1 MRLFGWPTIP
11 RMTVL
16 GQRYVVVK
24 GDNLWNIAK
33 LHLGGGSQWPRIW
46 RYNNRHDVKKVTGR
60 GIPNPDLIYVGQVL
74 LIPYIPG
81 MPKHVTKDD
90 AVVPPNLVPAQEPT
104 TPSPPSPPPPLP
116 PPTPSPQPLPQ
127 SGPLEHQ
134 LPRIESPISFK
145 YRLDDIRFPPV
156 DTPTA
161 LIEFRMSGDILL
173 MSMKRYPA
181 LYVTSRREIEAQVTQ
196 EMHHAFGKLIED
208 NRFIFDPV
216 KRSVTVRSMLVS
228 QTQTSG
234 TPGIGNTFGTAIG
247 VEMSSSNPIP
257 KLRAEIRVPWFQGT
271 IDQFLYVA
279 MEVKYVIEITPKPQL
294 PPPGNFPQP
303 VRVPEPS
310 TNWARVIGI
319 GLVTTAV
326 VIVVATVVEDFF
338 TAGVGMADDPASFAA
353 AAAAMARGLAMIR
366 GAALP
371 AAAVPATVTIG
382 TTIQLAH

>member
-1 MRLFGWPTIP
+1 
-11 RMTVL
+11 MTVL

-33 LHLGGGSQWPRIW
+33 HQLGGGSQWPRIW
-46 RYNNRHDVKKVTGR
+46 RYNNRRDVKKVTRR

-74 LIPYIPG
+74 LIPGIPG
-81 MPKHVTKDD
+81 VAKHARRDD
-90 AVVPPNLVPAQEPT
+90 AVVPQHLVPAQGPT
-104 TPSPPSPPPPLP
+104 TKPLGPVSTQPRVPGPPANPPRVPSGQQ
-116 PPTPSPQPLPQ
+116 PQQ
-127 SGPLEHQ
+127 IGALERE

-173 MSMKRYPA
+173 MSKKRYPA

-216 KRSVTVRSMLVS
+216 KRNVTVRSMLVS

-247 VEMSSSNPIP
+247 VEMSSSSPIP

-279 MEVKYVIEITPKPQL
+279 MEVKYVIEITPKPG
-294 PPPGNFPQP
+294 PPAGPGQQP
-303 VRVPEPS
+303 ARVPN
-310 TNWARVIGI
+310 TNWSRVIGT
-319 GLVTTAV
+319 GLIITAG
-326 VIVVATVVEDFF
+326 VIVVATIVEDFF
-338 TAGVGMADDPASFAA
+338 TAGVGVADDPASFAA
-353 AAAAMARGLAMIR
+353 AAAALGRGLILIR

-371 AAAVPATVTIG
+371 AAMVPAAVTVG
-382 TTIQLAH
+382 VGVELAR